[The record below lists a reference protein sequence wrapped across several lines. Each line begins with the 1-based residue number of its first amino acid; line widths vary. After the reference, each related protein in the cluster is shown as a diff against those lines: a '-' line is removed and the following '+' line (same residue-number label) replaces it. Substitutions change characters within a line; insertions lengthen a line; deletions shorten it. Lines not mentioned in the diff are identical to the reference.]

1 MKTETPLLQGFKL
14 DQTFF
19 GFNAEYQVKLHESLF
34 EIIWAGEGRWDWET
48 VYNLPIR
55 IRKLWVANIN
65 KKRVQDSEDADQA
78 EQDMKTINKLR
89 KKRDR

>member
-1 MKTETPLLQGFKL
+1 METPLLQGFKL

-19 GFNAEYQVKLHESLF
+19 GFNAEYQVKLHENIF

-65 KKRVQDSEDADQA
+65 KKRVQESEDTDQDL
-78 EQDMKTINKLR
+78 ETINKLR

>member
-1 MKTETPLLQGFKL
+1 METPLLQGFKL

-19 GFNAEYQVKLHESLF
+19 GFNAEYQVKLHENIF

-65 KKRVQDSEDADQA
+65 KKRVQESEETDQNI
-78 EQDMKTINKLR
+78 ETINKLR

>member
-1 MKTETPLLQGFKL
+1 METPLLPDFNL

-19 GFNAEYQVKLHESLF
+19 GFNAEYQVKLHENIF

-65 KKRVQDSEDADQA
+65 KKRVQESEETDQNI
-78 EQDMKTINKLR
+78 ETINKLR

>member
-1 MKTETPLLQGFKL
+1 METPLLQGFKL

-19 GFNAEYQVKLHESLF
+19 GFNAEYQVKLHENIF

-65 KKRVQDSEDADQA
+65 KKRVQESEETDQDL
-78 EQDMKTINKLR
+78 ETINKLR

>member
-1 MKTETPLLQGFKL
+1 METPLLPDFNL

-19 GFNAEYQVKLHESLF
+19 GFNAEYQVKLHENIF

-65 KKRVQDSEDADQA
+65 KKRVQELEDADQDL
-78 EQDMKTINKLR
+78 ETINKLR

>member
-1 MKTETPLLQGFKL
+1 METPLLLGFNL

-19 GFNAEYQVKLHESLF
+19 GFNVEYQVKLHENIF

-65 KKRVQDSEDADQA
+65 KKRVQESEDTDQDL
-78 EQDMKTINKLR
+78 ETIHKLR